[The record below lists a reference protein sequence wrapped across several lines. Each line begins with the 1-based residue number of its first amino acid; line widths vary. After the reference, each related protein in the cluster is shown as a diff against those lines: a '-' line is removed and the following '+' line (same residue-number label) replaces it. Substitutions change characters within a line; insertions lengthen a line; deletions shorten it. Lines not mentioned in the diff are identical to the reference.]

1 LPIAAQL
8 EGQLTITPQM
18 DDGALDTARPSIASY
33 GLCVTKISPWPCY
46 RGAEGEQSPEGNPLG
61 GWAA

>member
-1 LPIAAQL
+1 MPIAAQL

-18 DDGALDTARPSIASY
+18 DDVIWIRRGHPSLLTACVLPRSPH
-33 GLCVTKISPWPCY
+33 GLAAG
-46 RGAEGEQSPEGNPLG
+46 GAEGEQSPEGNPLG